1 MTSESRLQNPGS
13 HDPPLPLCA
22 RRDLKFQ
29 EMQFQGET
37 WQVVKD
43 PLALQYFRIRED
55 ELRVLELLDG
65 TRSIDELLVRLRI
78 EFPSIQTSCRDL
90 QILITDLSRKGLIHS
105 TRTGRASQILGENSE
120 RSRKRLRA
128 AFLNPFFIKLPGWDP
143 QPILQR
149 LSPLVRWMF
158 QPWAVCLTLSLIL
171 ASWLQLAVRFDA
183 IHSQMPALSSLLTW
197 PNGLLLWITLGAA
210 KVVHEFAHGLA
221 CHHFAGE
228 CHEIGVAFMLFS
240 PCLYCDVSD
249 SWMLP
254 KKRHRILIA
263 AAGIYIE
270 VLLSA
275 LALLLWSWTQPGF
288 LNVLLMNVFMVTAV
302 TTVIYNANPLLR
314 YDGYYM
320 LADWLEIPNLRSR
333 ADREMQRLVLKVLS
347 GADLPDTF
355 SSPLNNRF
363 LFVTYAF
370 CSMLNRWVMVLVLTA
385 ILYHL
390 LTPFGLQDMA
400 FAAMS
405 PSVMVSLYRFAGGI
419 KKSFSFVQRNSMK
432 PVRMALTLMAVICVI
447 SAALMLPIPVRGHAP
462 LVVEPAEMRNIYSQ
476 VDGLVEEILAYPGE
490 SVIAGQP
497 LLRLRN
503 DALDLELAELQNT
516 LRRRQVDAVLA
527 RAIND
532 SARLELALESVVT
545 VEEELNLLRQK
556 RENLTVVASCDGV
569 LIEPVASTSGQNDG
583 RNQNPLDVRN
593 QGTWLVARTHVGSIA
608 PQDSQWQAMLYIDH
622 AGREKMQTGA
632 DVEIKLSDRPSTI
645 LHGRVLSVAPREEN
659 HVPASLSLKYGGS
672 MATITDPAN
681 GNERLASAIYQATVV
696 IKERDSSLFT
706 GMHGTGR
713 FEISRPSV
721 VGWIHTYI
729 RRTLDV
735 AY

>member
-1 MTSESRLQNPGS
+1 LQNPGS

-532 SARLELALESVVT
+532 SARLELALESVGT